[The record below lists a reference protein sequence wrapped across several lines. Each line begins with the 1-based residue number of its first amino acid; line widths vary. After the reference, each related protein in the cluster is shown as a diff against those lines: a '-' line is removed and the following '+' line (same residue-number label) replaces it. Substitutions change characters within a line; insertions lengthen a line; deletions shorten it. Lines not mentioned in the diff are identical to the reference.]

1 MATLNLDENRSTYL
15 IRAYTP
21 GEIHINDTVYTQSL
35 ILTPTELIH
44 PWPVPTYHEL
54 TPESLKGLLELKPSI
69 LLIGTGTEMQYLP
82 AAIYGELLNA
92 GIGVEFMGTRAA
104 CRTFNALAS
113 EDRSV
118 AAALILR

>member
-1 MATLNLDENRSTYL
+1 MATLNLDENRATYL

-21 GEIHINDTVYTQSL
+21 GEIRINEAIYTQSL
-35 ILTPTELIH
+35 ILTPTQLIH
-44 PWPVPTYHEL
+44 PWPVSSSQEL
-54 TPESLKGLLELKPSI
+54 TADSLHCLLELKPTI
-69 LLIGTGTEMQYLP
+69 LLIGTGAEMAYLP
-82 AAIYGELLNA
+82 VSLYGELLNA

-113 EDRSV
+113 EDRNV

>member
-1 MATLNLDENRSTYL
+1 MATLNLDENRATYL

-44 PWPVPTYHEL
+44 PWPVATCSEL
-54 TPESLKGLLELKPSI
+54 TEDSLRCFLDMKPSI
-69 LLIGTGTEMQYLP
+69 LLIGTGAEITYLP
-82 AAIYGELLNA
+82 ASLYGELLNA

-113 EDRSV
+113 EDRNV